1 MIELINIEKYFND
14 GAGNKVHALQG
25 INLKITPK
33 EFVVIV
39 GSNGS
44 GKSTLLNIIAGTYK
58 PTLGE
63 ILFNGKKVKEL
74 KDFERSKWIARV
86 FQNPLQGT
94 SPDLSI
100 LDNFR
105 LASLRTKPKKLI
117 LGSNKKFIAEI
128 KAKVS
133 LLGLGLEDKVMQ
145 NMGTLSG
152 GQRQAL
158 TMLMAVMEVPHILI
172 MDEPTAAL
180 DPRNAETLM
189 QSANKL
195 IAMFNLTAIL
205 VTHNLKEAFIYG
217 NRILQMKEGRID
229 KDILSDSKGRLE
241 LVEMYSWF

>member
-1 MIELINIEKYFND
+1 
-14 GAGNKVHALQG
+14 
-25 INLKITPK
+25 
-33 EFVVIV
+33 
-39 GSNGS
+39 
-44 GKSTLLNIIAGTYK
+44 
-58 PTLGE
+58 
-63 ILFNGKKVKEL
+63 
-74 KDFERSKWIARV
+74 
-86 FQNPLQGT
+86 
-94 SPDLSI
+94 
-100 LDNFR
+100 